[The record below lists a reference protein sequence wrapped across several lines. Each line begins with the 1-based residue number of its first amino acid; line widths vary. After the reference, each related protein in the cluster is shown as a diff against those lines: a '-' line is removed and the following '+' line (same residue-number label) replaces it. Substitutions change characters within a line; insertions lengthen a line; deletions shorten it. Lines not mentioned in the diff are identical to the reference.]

1 MRVGVHIRSTPV
13 TNYSVCAHCG
23 FRWFRFVSLL
33 KCMYQLLDMG
43 VPRAT
48 LSVGV
53 TLLDSENINNFCL
66 GRASLVSLV
75 SICQRAQVYVSMY
88 ALVIATPTGL
98 DELFRKSQVLLHIVN
113 VI

>member
-1 MRVGVHIRSTPV
+1 MRKSENNMLHMRVGVHIRSTPV

-75 SICQRAQVYVSMY
+75 SISQRAQVYVSM
-88 ALVIATPTGL
+88 
-98 DELFRKSQVLLHIVN
+98 H
-113 VI
+113 